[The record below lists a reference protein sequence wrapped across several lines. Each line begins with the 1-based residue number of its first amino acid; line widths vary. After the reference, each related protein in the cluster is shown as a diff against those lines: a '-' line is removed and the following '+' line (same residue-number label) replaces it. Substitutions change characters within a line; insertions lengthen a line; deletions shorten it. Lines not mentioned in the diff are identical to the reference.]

1 MVISFLQRHP
11 KLAAGHIRA
20 EENLGAML
28 IELLELYGTRF
39 NFDRV
44 GIAIEDGGSYFEKLD
59 YQTPNHT
66 IWKKICVRDPNDPTN
81 NIAKASHQIERIIK
95 VFGDAFRDLT
105 TRCYLVH
112 GSIERGNKAPWGT
125 KSGSIL
131 DSIIEPPH
139 AAIRERLKRAWKQHM
154 SDNSDIARSR
164 SPPATVTL
172 PTGTQNAKETPS
184 GSPKPKK
191 NRAERRAAQRL
202 TQEQARKEKQAAKNV
217 HSTMPPPPPSPSK
230 RKAPTATASSGTKDT
245 PILLEDSPVSSLQL
259 PHRRAASPARK
270 RAAPVKAGALAA
282 DNLEASGSIKGV
294 SRNVI
299 TID

>member
-59 YQTPNHT
+59 YQNSNNNM
-66 IWKKICVRDPNDPTN
+66 WKKICVRDPNDPTN
-81 NIAKASHQIERIIK
+81 NIAKASHQIDRIIK
-95 VFGDAFRDLT
+95 VFGDAFRVLT

-139 AAIRERLKRAWKQHM
+139 AAIRERLKWAWKDHM
-154 SDNSDIARSR
+154 SNQSNTARSR
-164 SPPATVTL
+164 SPPAKATL
-172 PTGTQNAKETPS
+172 SSQNTKKPPS
-184 GSPKPKK
+184 GSPKSKK
-191 NRAERRAAQRL
+191 KRAERRAAERL
-202 TQEQARKEKQAAKNV
+202 AQEQARKEKQPAKV
-217 HSTMPPPPPSPSK
+217 PHSMGAPPPPSPSK
-230 RKAPTATASSGTKDT
+230 RKIPTATVSYGTKDT
-245 PILLEDSPVSSLQL
+245 PILLEDSPASSPRL
-259 PHRRAASPARK
+259 PLRRPPSPAK
-270 RAAPVKAGALAA
+270 KKVPPVKAGALAA
-282 DNLEASGSIKGV
+282 ANLEASGSIKGV

>member
-44 GIAIEDGGSYFEKLD
+44 GIAIENGGSYFEKLD
-59 YQTPNHT
+59 YQTSNHN

-125 KSGSIL
+125 KAGSIL
-131 DSIIEPPH
+131 DSIIGPPH
-139 AAIRERLKRAWKQHM
+139 AAIRERLKRAWKEDM
-154 SDNSDIARSR
+154 SDSNIARSR
-164 SPPATVTL
+164 SPPATATL
-172 PTGTQNAKETPS
+172 PTDTQNTKETRS

-202 TQEQARKEKQAAKNV
+202 EQEQARKEKQAAKDV
-217 HSTMPPPPPSPSK
+217 RSAMPPPPMSPLK
-230 RKAPTATASSGTKDT
+230 RRAPTASISSGTKDT
-245 PILLEDSPVSSLQL
+245 PILLEDSPVSSPQL
-259 PHRRAASPARK
+259 PHRRTPSPAK
-270 RAAPVKAGALAA
+270 NRAAPVKAGALAA
-282 DNLEASGSIKGV
+282 ANLEASGSIKGV